1 MDGFRIFRRHG
12 DLQNMLGHLRAL
24 SKSSGKRY
32 RAGSGSC
39 LDRSKA
45 QDNKCNIQRLIWDI
59 LTTADRDYNVGAHL
73 RPSKEEKG
81 SDVSGTMAVI
91 PQGRYSRSNA
101 ESNIADWKE
110 KLASYFSK
118 CNQRNCY
125 AFQSSC
131 QELHVGVVQS
141 ITSESIRVSP
151 AAAETQEEL
160 E

>member
-1 MDGFRIFRRHG
+1 MDGLRIFRRHG

-32 RAGSGSC
+32 RAGSGSY

-59 LTTADRDYNVGAHL
+59 LTTADRDYNVGARL

-81 SDVSGTMAVI
+81 SDVSGTMAVIPQGRYSI

-125 AFQSSC
+125 AFRGSC

-141 ITSESIRVSP
+141 ITSESHSRLTSCC
-151 AAAETQEEL
+151 
-160 E
+160 